1 MKGMRALAVACAFTA
16 ACGGVDKQ
24 KFDGAFK
31 AGKALQ
37 DEVQASGG
45 LARSQS
51 RDRLK
56 EFDTEIS
63 ALHDRT
69 IGTREA
75 DALQAYTEA
84 ADAYRHFL
92 RFRALDLEA
101 DKHQIELKGPN
112 LEVATRYK
120 LPVDSRGGSKW
131 VNGPQAITILLQA
144 AEQHL
149 ENGNRLVNGR

>member
-1 MKGMRALAVACAFTA
+1 MKCMSALAVACAFTA

-24 KFDGAFK
+24 KFDAAFK

-37 DEVQASGG
+37 AEVQSSGG
-45 LARSQS
+45 LPRSQS

-56 EFDTEIS
+56 QFDAEIS

-101 DKHQIELKGPN
+101 DAHQIELKGPN
-112 LEVATRYK
+112 LEIANRYK
-120 LPVDSRGGSKW
+120 LPVDSRNGSKW
-131 VNGPQAITILLQA
+131 VNGAQAITILLQA
-144 AEQHL
+144 GEQHL
-149 ENGNRLVNGR
+149 EDGNRIVGGQ